1 MTNSE
6 EKMIKTEFIQQYE
19 HTWSVFERMV
29 NDFDDGAWK
38 YTGRGTTTPVRL
50 SFHILKAVKY
60 YLEDSSAIHFVSG
73 KSFESNSETAQDED
87 LPSQKD
93 ILACIDQFREKTEK
107 WLNKL
112 DFNAEN
118 KSFGWAG
125 ETKLGV
131 VIFLLRHS
139 LFHIG
144 ELSSL
149 LNESKNGDVED
160 HYVNAL

>member
-1 MTNSE
+1 MV
-6 EKMIKTEFIQQYE
+6 KAEFIKQYE
-19 HTWSVFERMV
+19 HTWSVFERIV
-29 NDFDDGAWK
+29 EDFDNGAWK
-38 YTGRGTTTPVRL
+38 NTGRGTTTPVRL

-60 YLEDSSAIHFVSG
+60 YLEDSGTIHFDSG

-93 ILACIDQFREKTEK
+93 IMICIDMFRGKTEK
-107 WLNKL
+107 WLNEM
-112 DFNAEN
+112 DFNAEI
-118 KSFGWAG
+118 KSFEWAG
-125 ETKLGV
+125 ATKLGV

-139 LFHIG
+139 LYHMG

-149 LNESKNGDVED
+149 LNESKNGAVED